1 MSKVK
6 KIGFLKRFL
15 QMYHTNRQ
23 TEWQLKFRP
32 SLILGTSWLFDK
44 SESLSASISRL
55 RVPEQPSCAL
65 EPETRTT
72 LDTAIDWLCGHC
84 SCLVLTFFQSCSN
97 NHWYGNNFN
106 SLGFLNC
113 GAKGSW
119 VTGMQGLLC
128 KVSLTSNIVTYW
140 AFSQES
146 TVTFPNWHGSECQ
159 EQMGWGTWLTS
170 EIKLTLPTWT
180 QSDTSSQRS
189 RRSVPPKQ
197 QTTD

>member
-23 TEWQLKFRP
+23 TEWQLKFPVSDSRDQ
-32 SLILGTSWLFDK
+32 LIFWI

-55 RVPEQPSCAL
+55 RVPKQPSCAL

-128 KVSLTSNIVTYW
+128 KVSLTSNIATYW
-140 AFSQES
+140 AFSPES
-146 TVTFPNWHGSECQ
+146 TVRFPNWHGSECR
-159 EQMGWGTWLTS
+159 EQVGWGTWLTT
-170 EIKLTLPTWT
+170 EIKLLTLPSHLNTIWHFF
-180 QSDTSSQRS
+180 SKISSQRS
-189 RRSVPPKQ
+189 S
-197 QTTD
+197 